1 MRIYRAGVVG
11 TGFVGQVHIETLRRL
26 NNVEVVALADT
37 FNAKSSAEKLNVPD
51 YFSDYKEMI
60 EKMNLDSIH
69 ICTPNNTHFEIAMY
83 AMEHGVNVICEK
95 PMCTTIDEAEQLAAK
110 AKEKKLVN
118 GVNFHNRFY
127 PMNNHLKNVIKDG
140 ELGEIFSITGN
151 YTQDWLL
158 FETDYSW
165 RLNSKESGST
175 RAVADIGSHWM
186 DLAEY
191 VTGQKIIA
199 VNADFSTIHPTRKKP
214 KGVVLAFSK
223 DKFSEDDYQDVK
235 IDTEDNANVLFKF
248 SNGAKGSAFFSQ
260 VIAGKSVDINLQI
273 GGYKKS
279 AEWHSMNCNS
289 LIIGNRDSYNEF
301 IEKGIATVH
310 PETKPLIAYPFGH
323 AEGFPDA
330 FKQSFASIYADIEN
344 PEGTYEHAT
353 FEDGLHEMILC
364 QKIFESNQ
372 KQGWVDIPNKSV

>member
-1 MRIYRAGVVG
+1 MKIYKAGVIG
-11 TGFVGQVHIETLRRL
+11 TGFIGQVHIETLRRL

-37 FNAKSSAEKLNVPD
+37 FQAKETAEKLNVPH
-51 YFSDYKEMI
+51 YYSDYKTMI
-60 EKMNLDSIH
+60 DEADLDTVH

-83 AMEHGVNVICEK
+83 AMDHGVHVICEK
-95 PMCTTIDEAEQLAAK
+95 PMCTTIEEAELLVKK
-110 AKEKKLVN
+110 AEETGLIN
-118 GVNFHNRFY
+118 GINFHNRFY
-127 PMNNHLKNVIKDG
+127 PMNNHLKNIIKDG
-140 ELGEIFSITGN
+140 ELGDIFSITGN

-158 FETDYSW
+158 YDTDYSW

-175 RAVADIGSHWM
+175 RAVSDIGSHWM

-191 VTGQKIIA
+191 VTGAKIVA

-214 KGVVLAFSK
+214 HGTVLAFSK
-223 DKFSEDDYQDVK
+223 EKFDDYEEVE
-235 IDTEDNANVLFKF
+235 IDTEDNANLLFKF

-279 AEWHSMNCNS
+279 AEWHSMTCNS
-289 LIIGNRDSYNEF
+289 LTIGNRDSFNEV

-310 PETKPLIAYPFGH
+310 ENTKPLIAYPFGH

-330 FKQSFASIYADIEN
+330 FKQSFKSIYAHIEN
-344 PEGTYEHAT
+344 PDGSYEHAT
-353 FEDGLHEMILC
+353 FKDGLHEMILC

-372 KQGWVDIPNKSV
+372 KQGWVGIPQTN

>member
-1 MRIYRAGVVG
+1 MKHFKTGIIG
-11 TGFVGQVHIETLRRL
+11 TGFIGQVHIETLRRL
-26 NNVEVVALADT
+26 GNVEVTALADT
-37 FNAKSSAEKLNVPD
+37 FNAKETAEKLNVPR

-60 EKMNLDSIH
+60 DMMELDTVH

-83 AMEHGVNVICEK
+83 AMDHNVHVICEK
-95 PMCTTIDEAEQLAAK
+95 PMCITIDEARELTAK
-110 AKEKKLVN
+110 TKEKNLI
-118 GVNFHNRFY
+118 GGINFHNRFY
-127 PMNNHLKNVIKDG
+127 PMNNHLKNIIKDG

-158 FETDYSW
+158 YDTDYSW
-165 RLNSKESGST
+165 RLNSSESGNT

-199 VNADFSTIHPTRKKP
+199 VNADFSTIHATRKKP
-214 KGVVLAFSK
+214 KGIVLAY
-223 DKFSEDDYQDVK
+223 SEKNTDENDYEDVK
-235 IDTEDNANVLFKF
+235 INTEDNANILFKF

-279 AEWHSMNCNS
+279 AEWHSMSCNN
-289 LIIGNRDSYNEF
+289 LIIGKRDACSEF
-301 IEKGIATVH
+301 VEKGLGTVH
-310 PETKPLIAYPFGH
+310 SNTKPLIAYPFGH

-330 FKQSFASIYADIEN
+330 FKQSFRDIYHHIEY
-344 PEGTYEHAT
+344 PDCSHEHAD
-353 FEDGLHEMILC
+353 FDDGLHEMILC

-372 KQGWVDIPNKSV
+372 KQGWVDVP

>member
-1 MRIYRAGVVG
+1 MKIYKAGIIG
-11 TGFVGQVHIETLRRL
+11 TGFIGQVHIETLRRL
-26 NNVEVVALADT
+26 GNVEVVALTDK
-37 FNAKSSAEKLNVPD
+37 FNAEATAIKLNIPKF
-51 YFSDYKEMI
+51 FSDYKEMI
-60 EKMNLDSIH
+60 DTMQLDTIH
-69 ICTPNNTHFEIAMY
+69 ICTPNNTHYEIAMY
-83 AMEHGVNVICEK
+83 AMEHGIHVICEK
-95 PMCTTIDEAEQLAAK
+95 PMCTTIEEAKSLVAK
-110 AKEKKLVN
+110 AKETGLVN
-118 GVNFHNRFY
+118 GINFHNRFY
-127 PMNNHLKNVIKDG
+127 PMNNHLKHIIQDG
-140 ELGEIFSITGN
+140 ELGDIFSITGN

-158 FETDYSW
+158 FDTDYSW
-165 RLNSKESGST
+165 RLNSCESGNT

-191 VTGQKIIA
+191 VTGQKIVA
-199 VNADFSTIHPTRKKP
+199 VNADFSTIHTTRRKP

-223 DKFSEDDYQDVK
+223 ETADENDYEEVK
-235 IDTEDNANVLFKF
+235 INTEDNANVLFKF

-279 AEWHSMNCNS
+279 AEWHSMSCNS
-289 LIIGNRDSYNEF
+289 LTLGNRDSFNE
-301 IEKGIATVH
+301 IVEKGIATVH

-330 FKQSFASIYADIEN
+330 FKQSFKNIYADISN
-344 PEGTYEHAT
+344 SSGIYEHAD

-372 KQGWVDIPNKSV
+372 KQGWVEVPQL